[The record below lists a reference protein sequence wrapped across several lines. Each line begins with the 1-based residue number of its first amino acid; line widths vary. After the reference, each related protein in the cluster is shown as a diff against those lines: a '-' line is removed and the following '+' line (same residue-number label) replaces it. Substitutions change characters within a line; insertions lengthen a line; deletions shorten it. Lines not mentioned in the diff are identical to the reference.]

1 MKIEQ
6 PDPGYTTSLRSRRN
20 FLTAVRFSVMFTALI
35 WLLFA
40 GNWIFGLNMQQYGLL
55 PQQQSGLWGILYTP
69 LLHGSWQHL
78 IANTLPLLVVLTT
91 MLFIYPNASLR
102 VAPVIYFGT
111 SVVVWVFGRPDIH
124 IGISGLVYGLLAFIF
139 VSGILRRDIRSIS
152 VSLLIWFLFSPL
164 LAGLVPTAGPVSWEM
179 HLAGFLLGIVLAV
192 IYRDWDLPP
201 VKRYA
206 WEDESGD
213 DDLDSLLRRHD
224 LETDDP
230 DR

>member
-1 MKIEQ
+1 MKIDQ

-20 FLTAVRFSVMFTALI
+20 FVTALRFSVLFTALI
-35 WLLFA
+35 WLVFIS
-40 GNWIFGLNMQQYGLL
+40 NWLLGLNMQQYGLL

-78 IANTLPLLVVLTT
+78 IANTMPLLVVLTT

-124 IGISGLVYGLLAFIF
+124 IGISGVVYGLLSFIF
-139 VSGILRRDIRSIS
+139 VSGLLRRDIRSIS
-152 VSLLIWFLFSPL
+152 VSLLIWFMFSPL

-179 HLAGFLLGIVLAV
+179 HLAGFVLGIVLAV
-192 IYRDWDLPP
+192 IYRDWDRPP

-206 WEDESGD
+206 WEDEAD
-213 DDLDSLLRRHD
+213 AAAEDLLPQREADQR
-224 LETDDP
+224 DP
-230 DR
+230 QH